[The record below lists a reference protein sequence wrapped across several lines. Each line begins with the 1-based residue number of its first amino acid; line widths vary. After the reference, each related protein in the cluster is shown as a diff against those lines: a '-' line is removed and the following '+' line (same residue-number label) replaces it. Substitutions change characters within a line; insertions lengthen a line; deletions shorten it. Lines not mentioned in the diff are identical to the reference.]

1 MHEQIREKAGAYGGG
16 SFVNNKGIMA
26 FYSYRD
32 PNILRTFKVYLE
44 AFGWLNKTF
53 DIVTKNL
60 EN

>member
-44 AFGWLNKTF
+44 AFGWLNKTSL
-53 DIVTKNL
+53 T
-60 EN
+60 